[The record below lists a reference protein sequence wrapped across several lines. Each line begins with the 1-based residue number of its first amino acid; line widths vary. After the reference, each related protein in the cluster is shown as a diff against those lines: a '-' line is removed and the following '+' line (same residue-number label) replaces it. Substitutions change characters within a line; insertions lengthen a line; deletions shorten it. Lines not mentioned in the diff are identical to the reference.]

1 MPAARELVQ
10 EIEKLPPAERVRL
23 IDRVIR
29 DTIKPDAEIERIWIK
44 EAEARWAA
52 FERGEVEAVPYE
64 SVMAKY
70 RDRLFLV

>member
-1 MPAARELVQ
+1 MPTARELVQ

-23 IDRVIR
+23 IDMVIR

-52 FERGEVEAVPYE
+52 FESGEVEAVPYE
-64 SVMAKY
+64 SVMTKY
-70 RDRLFLV
+70 RNRR